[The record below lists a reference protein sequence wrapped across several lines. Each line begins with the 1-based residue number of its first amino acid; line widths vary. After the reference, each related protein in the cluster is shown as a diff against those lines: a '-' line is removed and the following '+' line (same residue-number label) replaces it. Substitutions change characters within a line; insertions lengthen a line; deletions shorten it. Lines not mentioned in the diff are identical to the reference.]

1 MCVLGV
7 NTGDFAEV
15 VIRKW
20 GFLLRGIQAGIFN

>member
-1 MCVLGV
+1 MYVLGV
-7 NTGDFAEV
+7 NIGDFTEV